1 MNQGY
6 QGLNPKPVRAIAS
19 QEFPPV
25 TGTGAVTE
33 QSAIDAAKNKEVIA
47 VAVAE
52 TEQVLPEPKDE
63 VVTLTA
69 SQLESM
75 LKTAIASVT
84 DDVTKKVEASVE
96 SDKQTLQAEL
106 DKAKSDLA
114 TAQNEKATLANVFT
128 ALGHSHP
135 VSDKAGVSMPGVNTL
150 LASDRD
156 RETGLF
162 KDFVECV
169 AKADSKMYTSQLRG
183 IQYLQRD
190 TSTIDSFFL
199 KHKADLR
206 QEMEVMVKK
215 HGFLRGLTDKA
226 AATARTDILPALLDY
241 LSSFM
246 RTTHSGTYV
255 FWQFAFKNLEL
266 GKGPG
271 DTIQVPRDR
280 DISPATDV
288 STNLM
293 PLSGPGAT
301 RQEYIVDS
309 VTLAL
314 QRRGLTVPVSIP
326 QFLSA
331 YSMIPLENRVMKKL
345 GKHQEADLD
354 LCIRTR
360 LLATTRVVYNDNGSV
375 TTTALDVDA
384 GDNGALS
391 ESFLNALYAYMTGAL
406 NIDTDAMGKL
416 ILVGNPLSLVPLV
429 NSLTANNRNT
439 EAISVEYL
447 TEMLTQVTNADA
459 PTVLGYMLTA
469 CGFHLFQST
478 AYGGG
483 IAGTEGVQTTT
494 FAAGAKTTRSCIAMG
509 FYAVANATGMEPE
522 MRRANED
529 NFQMVNDWI
538 WTADRVIGDLD
549 VDPAINSE
557 QQLRVVEVRV
567 TDAPF

>member
-1 MNQGY
+1 MTKQ
-6 QGLNPKPVRAIAS
+6 LIPRPVRAIAS
-19 QEFPPV
+19 EFPPV

-33 QSAIDAAKNKEVIA
+33 QSAIEAAKNKEVISTA
-47 VAVAE
+47 TAE
-52 TEQVLPEPKDE
+52 PDQVLPEQKDQI
-63 VVTLTA
+63 VTLAA

-84 DDVTKKVEASVE
+84 EDVTRKVEGKFE
-96 SDKQTLQAEL
+96 TDIKTLQAEL

-114 TAQNEKATLANVFT
+114 DAQNQKAAIANVFT

-135 VSDKAGVSMPGVNTL
+135 VSDKSGVSMPGVNTL

-162 KDFVECV
+162 KDFVERV
-169 AKADSKMYTSQLRG
+169 AKADSKMYTNQLLG

-199 KHKADLR
+199 KHKANLR

-266 GKGPG
+266 GKGPA

-280 DISPATDV
+280 DIAPATDV

-293 PLSGPGAT
+293 PLTGPGAT
-301 RQEYIVDS
+301 RQEYVVDS
-309 VTLAL
+309 VTLTL

-360 LLATTRVVYNDNGSV
+360 LLATTRIVYNDNGSV
-375 TTTALDVDA
+375 TTTALDVNA

-406 NIDTDAMGKL
+406 NIDTDAMGSL

-429 NSLTANNRNT
+429 NSLTSNNRNT
-439 EAISVEYL
+439 EKMSVEYL
-447 TEMLTQVTNADA
+447 TEMLTQVTNADM
-459 PTVLGYMLTA
+459 PTVSGYMLTA

-478 AYGGG
+478 AFAGGA
-483 IAGTEGVQTTT
+483 AGTEGVFTTT
-494 FAAGAKTTRSCIAMG
+494 FGDGAKTTRACIAMG

-529 NFQMVNDWI
+529 NFQMVDDWI
-538 WTADRVIGDLD
+538 WTADRIVGDLD
-549 VDPAINSE
+549 VDPAIDPE

>member
-1 MNQGY
+1 MTKQ
-6 QGLNPKPVRAIAS
+6 LIPRPVRAIAS
-19 QEFPPV
+19 EFPPV

-33 QSAIDAAKNKEVIA
+33 QSAIEAAKNKEVISTA
-47 VAVAE
+47 TAE
-52 TEQVLPEPKDE
+52 PEQVLPEQKDPI
-63 VVTLTA
+63 VTLST
-69 SQLESM
+69 SQLETM

-84 DDVTKKVEASVE
+84 DDVTKKVEGKFE
-96 SDKQTLQAEL
+96 IDIKTLQTEL

-114 TAQNEKATLANVFT
+114 DAQNQKAAIANVFT

-169 AKADSKMYTSQLRG
+169 SKADSKLYTNQLRG

-199 KHKADLR
+199 RHKADLR
-206 QEMEVMVKK
+206 QEMEAMVKK

-241 LSSFM
+241 LSAFM

-280 DISPATDV
+280 DIPPATDV
-288 STNLM
+288 ATNLM
-293 PLSGPGAT
+293 PLAGPGAT

-309 VTLAL
+309 VTLTL

-375 TTTALDVDA
+375 TTNPLDVNA

-406 NIDTDAMGKL
+406 NIDTDAMGCL

-429 NSLTANNRNT
+429 NSLTSNNRNT
-439 EAISVEYL
+439 EKMSVEYL
-447 TEMLTQVTNADA
+447 TDMLTQVTNADA
-459 PTVLGYMLTA
+459 PTVSGYMLSA

-478 AYGGG
+478 AYAGG
-483 IAGTEGVQTTT
+483 ASGTEGVFTTT
-494 FAAGAKTTRSCIAMG
+494 FGDGAKTTRACIAMG
-509 FYAVANATGMEPE
+509 FYAVANAVGMEPE

-529 NFQMVNDWI
+529 NFQMVDDWI
-538 WTADRVIGDLD
+538 WTADRIVGDLD
-549 VDPAINSE
+549 VDPVIDPE

-567 TDAPF
+567 TDTPF

>member
-1 MNQGY
+1 MTKQ
-6 QGLNPKPVRAIAS
+6 LMPRPVRAIAS

-33 QSAIDAAKNKEVIA
+33 QSAIDAAKNKEV
-47 VAVAE
+47 VAVASVE
-52 TEQVLPEPKDE
+52 NEVLPEQKDQI
-63 VVTLTA
+63 VTLTA
-69 SQLESM
+69 SQLETM
-75 LKTAIASVT
+75 LRTAIASVT
-84 DDVTKKVEASVE
+84 DDVTKKVEVKFEA
-96 SDKQTLQAEL
+96 DKQTLQAEL
-106 DKAKSDLA
+106 DKTKSDLA
-114 TAQNEKATLANVFT
+114 TAQNQKAALDTVFSV
-128 ALGHSHP
+128 LGHSHP
-135 VSDKAGVSMPGVNTL
+135 ISDKSGVSMPGVNTL

-169 AKADSKMYTSQLRG
+169 AKADSKMYTNQLRG

-215 HGFLRGLTDKA
+215 HGFLRGFTDKA

-280 DISPATDV
+280 DIPPATDV

-293 PLSGPGAT
+293 PLAGPGAT
-301 RQEYIVDS
+301 RQEYVVDS
-309 VTLAL
+309 VTLTL

-360 LLATTRVVYNDNGSV
+360 LLATSRIVYNDNGSV
-375 TTTALDVDA
+375 TTNPLDVGA

-416 ILVGNPLSLVPLV
+416 VLVGNPLSLVPLV
-429 NSLTANNRNT
+429 NSLTSNNRNT
-439 EAISVEYL
+439 EAMSVEYL

-459 PTVLGYMLTA
+459 PTVSGYMLTA

-478 AYGGG
+478 AFAGG
-483 IAGTEGVQTTT
+483 ASGTEGVFTTT
-494 FAAGAKTTRSCIAMG
+494 FGDGAKTTRACIAMG
-509 FYAVANATGMEPE
+509 FYAVANAVGMEPE

-538 WTADRVIGDLD
+538 WTADRIVGDLD
-549 VDPAINSE
+549 VDPAIDAE

-567 TDAPF
+567 TDTPF

>member
-1 MNQGY
+1 MNQG
-6 QGLNPKPVRAIAS
+6 LKPRPVRAFAS

-47 VAVAE
+47 VATAE

-69 SQLESM
+69 FQLESM
-75 LKTAIASVT
+75 LKTAITSVT
-84 DDVTKKVEASVE
+84 DDVTKKAEVKFEE
-96 SDKQTLQAEL
+96 DKQSLQAQL
-106 DKAKSDLA
+106 DQAKSDLA

-128 ALGHSHP
+128 AFGHSHP

-522 MRRANED
+522 MRRAKED
-529 NFQMVNDWI
+529 NFQMVDDWI
-538 WTADRVIGDLD
+538 WTADRVVGDLD
-549 VDPAINSE
+549 VDPAIDAE

>member
-1 MNQGY
+1 MNQG
-6 QGLNPKPVRAIAS
+6 LKPKPVRAIAS

-47 VAVAE
+47 VAAAE

-69 SQLESM
+69 SQLQGM

-84 DDVTKKVEASVE
+84 EDVTKNVEVKFEA
-96 SDKQTLQAEL
+96 DKQTLQAQL
-106 DKAKSDLA
+106 DQAKSDLA

-128 ALGHSHP
+128 AFGHSHP

-183 IQYLQRD
+183 SQYLQRD

-538 WTADRVIGDLD
+538 WTADRVVGDLD
-549 VDPAINSE
+549 VDPAIDAE

>member
-1 MNQGY
+1 MNQG
-6 QGLNPKPVRAIAS
+6 LKPRPVRAFAS

-47 VAVAE
+47 VAAAE

-69 SQLESM
+69 FQLESM
-75 LKTAIASVT
+75 LKTAITSVT
-84 DDVTKKVEASVE
+84 DDVTKKAEVKFEE
-96 SDKQTLQAEL
+96 DKQSLQAQL
-106 DKAKSDLA
+106 DQAKSDLA

-190 TSTIDSFFL
+190 TSTIDRFFL

-522 MRRANED
+522 MRRAKED
-529 NFQMVNDWI
+529 NFQMVDDWI
-538 WTADRVIGDLD
+538 WTADRVVGDLD
-549 VDPAINSE
+549 VDPAIDAE

>member
-1 MNQGY
+1 MTKQ
-6 QGLNPKPVRAIAS
+6 LIPRPVRAIAS
-19 QEFPPV
+19 EFPPV

-33 QSAIDAAKNKEVIA
+33 QSAIEAAKNKEVISTA
-47 VAVAE
+47 TAE
-52 TEQVLPEPKDE
+52 PDQVLPEQKDQI
-63 VVTLTA
+63 VTLAA
-69 SQLESM
+69 SQLQSM

-84 DDVTKKVEASVE
+84 DDVTKKVEGKFE
-96 SDKQTLQAEL
+96 TDIKTLQAEL

-114 TAQNEKATLANVFT
+114 TAQNEKAAIANVFT

-135 VSDKAGVSMPGVNTL
+135 VSDKSGVSMPGVNTL

-169 AKADSKMYTSQLRG
+169 AKADSKMYTNQLRG

-206 QEMEVMVKK
+206 QEMESMVKK

-280 DISPATDV
+280 DIPPASDV

-293 PLSGPGAT
+293 PLAGPGAT
-301 RQEYIVDS
+301 RQEYVVDS
-309 VTLAL
+309 VTLTL

-360 LLATTRVVYNDNGSV
+360 LLATTRIVYNDNGSV
-375 TTTALDVDA
+375 TTTALDVNA

-406 NIDTDAMGKL
+406 NIDTDAMGSL

-429 NSLTANNRNT
+429 NSLTSNNRNT
-439 EAISVEYL
+439 EKKSVEYL
-447 TEMLTQVTNADA
+447 TEMLTQVTNGDM
-459 PTVLGYMLTA
+459 PTVSGYMLTA

-478 AYGGG
+478 AFAGG
-483 IAGTEGVQTTT
+483 APGTEGVFTTT
-494 FAAGAKTTRSCIAMG
+494 FGDGAKTTRACIAMG

-529 NFQMVNDWI
+529 NFQMVDDWI
-538 WTADRVIGDLD
+538 WTADRIVGDLD
-549 VDPAINSE
+549 VDPAIDSE

>member
-1 MNQGY
+1 MTKQ
-6 QGLNPKPVRAIAS
+6 LMPRPVRAIAS

-33 QSAIDAAKNKEVIA
+33 QSAIDAAKNKEV
-47 VAVAE
+47 VAVASVE
-52 TEQVLPEPKDE
+52 NEVLPEQKDQI
-63 VVTLTA
+63 VTLTA
-69 SQLESM
+69 SQLETM
-75 LKTAIASVT
+75 LRTAIASVT
-84 DDVTKKVEASVE
+84 DDVTKKVEVKFEA
-96 SDKQTLQAEL
+96 DKQTLQAEL
-106 DKAKSDLA
+106 DKTKSDLA
-114 TAQNEKATLANVFT
+114 TAQNQKAALDTVFSV
-128 ALGHSHP
+128 LGHSHP
-135 VSDKAGVSMPGVNTL
+135 ISDKSGVSMPGVNTL

-162 KDFVECV
+162 KDFIECV
-169 AKADSKMYTSQLRG
+169 AKADSKMYTNQLRG

-255 FWQFAFKNLEL
+255 FWQFVFKNLEL

-280 DISPATDV
+280 DIPPATDV

-293 PLSGPGAT
+293 PLAGPGAT
-301 RQEYIVDS
+301 RQEYVVDS
-309 VTLAL
+309 VTLTL
-314 QRRGLTVPVSIP
+314 QRRGLTIPVSIP

-360 LLATTRVVYNDNGSV
+360 LLATSRIVYNDNGSV
-375 TTTALDVDA
+375 TTNPLDVGA

-416 ILVGNPLSLVPLV
+416 VLVGNPLSLVPLV
-429 NSLTANNRNT
+429 NSLTSNNRNT
-439 EAISVEYL
+439 EAMSVEYL

-459 PTVLGYMLTA
+459 PTVSGYMLTA

-478 AYGGG
+478 AFAGG
-483 IAGTEGVQTTT
+483 ASGTEGVFTTT
-494 FAAGAKTTRSCIAMG
+494 FGDGAKTTRACIAMG
-509 FYAVANATGMEPE
+509 FYAVANAVGMEPE

-538 WTADRVIGDLD
+538 WTADRIVGDLD
-549 VDPAINSE
+549 VDPAIDAE

-567 TDAPF
+567 TDTPF

>member
-1 MNQGY
+1 MNQG
-6 QGLNPKPVRAIAS
+6 LRPKPVRAIAS

-52 TEQVLPEPKDE
+52 TEQVLPELKDE

-75 LKTAIASVT
+75 LKTAITSVT
-84 DDVTKKVEASVE
+84 DDVTKKAEVKFEE
-96 SDKQTLQAEL
+96 DKQSLQAQL
-106 DKAKSDLA
+106 DQAKSDLA

-128 ALGHSHP
+128 AFGHSHP

>member
-1 MNQGY
+1 MNQG
-6 QGLNPKPVRAIAS
+6 LKPKPVRAIAS

-52 TEQVLPEPKDE
+52 TEQVLPELKDE

-75 LKTAIASVT
+75 LKTAITSVT
-84 DDVTKKVEASVE
+84 DDVTKKAEVKFEE
-96 SDKQTLQAEL
+96 DKQSLQAQL
-106 DKAKSDLA
+106 DQAKSDLA

-128 ALGHSHP
+128 AFGHSHP

>member
-1 MNQGY
+1 MNQG
-6 QGLNPKPVRAIAS
+6 LKPRPVRAFAS

-47 VAVAE
+47 VAAAE

-69 SQLESM
+69 SQLQGM

-538 WTADRVIGDLD
+538 WTADRVVGDLD
-549 VDPAINSE
+549 VDPAIDAE

>member
-1 MNQGY
+1 MNQG
-6 QGLNPKPVRAIAS
+6 LKPKPVRAIAS

-47 VAVAE
+47 VAAAE

-69 SQLESM
+69 FQLESM
-75 LKTAIASVT
+75 LKTAITSVT
-84 DDVTKKVEASVE
+84 DDVTKKAEVKFEE
-96 SDKQTLQAEL
+96 DKQSLQAQL
-106 DKAKSDLA
+106 DQAKSDLA

-128 ALGHSHP
+128 AFGHSHP

-522 MRRANED
+522 MRRAKED
-529 NFQMVNDWI
+529 NFQMVDDWI
-538 WTADRVIGDLD
+538 WTADRVVGDLD
-549 VDPAINSE
+549 VDPAIDAE

>member
-1 MNQGY
+1 MNQG
-6 QGLNPKPVRAIAS
+6 LKPRPVRAFAS

-52 TEQVLPEPKDE
+52 TEQVLPELKDE

-75 LKTAIASVT
+75 LKTAITSVT
-84 DDVTKKVEASVE
+84 DDVTKKAEVKFEE
-96 SDKQTLQAEL
+96 DKQSLQAQL
-106 DKAKSDLA
+106 DQAKSDLA

-128 ALGHSHP
+128 AFGHSHP

>member
-1 MNQGY
+1 MNQG
-6 QGLNPKPVRAIAS
+6 LKPKPVRAIAS

-47 VAVAE
+47 VATAE

-522 MRRANED
+522 MRRAKED
-529 NFQMVNDWI
+529 NFQMVDDWI
-538 WTADRVIGDLD
+538 WTADRVVGDLD
-549 VDPAINSE
+549 VDPAIDAE

>member
-1 MNQGY
+1 MTKQ
-6 QGLNPKPVRAIAS
+6 LIPRPVRAIAS
-19 QEFPPV
+19 EFPPV

-33 QSAIDAAKNKEVIA
+33 QSAIEAAKNKEVISTA
-47 VAVAE
+47 TAE
-52 TEQVLPEPKDE
+52 SDQVLPEQKDQI
-63 VVTLTA
+63 VTLAA

-84 DDVTKKVEASVE
+84 EDVTKKVEGKFE
-96 SDKQTLQAEL
+96 TDIKTLQAEL

-114 TAQNEKATLANVFT
+114 DAQNQKAAIANVFT

-135 VSDKAGVSMPGVNTL
+135 VSDKSGVSMPGVNTL

-162 KDFVECV
+162 KDFVERV
-169 AKADSKMYTSQLRG
+169 AKADSKMYTNQLRG

-280 DISPATDV
+280 DIPPASDV

-293 PLSGPGAT
+293 PLAGPGAT
-301 RQEYIVDS
+301 RQEYVVDS
-309 VTLAL
+309 VTLTL

-360 LLATTRVVYNDNGSV
+360 LLATTRIVYNDNGSV
-375 TTTALDVDA
+375 TTTALDVNA
-384 GDNGALS
+384 GDNGALN
-391 ESFLNALYAYMTGAL
+391 LWRKDLHQ
-406 NIDTDAMGKL
+406 
-416 ILVGNPLSLVPLV
+416 LSRRSHLSRIAKSR
-429 NSLTANNRNT
+429 SL
-439 EAISVEYL
+439 
-447 TEMLTQVTNADA
+447 
-459 PTVLGYMLTA
+459 P
-469 CGFHLFQST
+469 
-478 AYGGG
+478 
-483 IAGTEGVQTTT
+483 
-494 FAAGAKTTRSCIAMG
+494 
-509 FYAVANATGMEPE
+509 
-522 MRRANED
+522 
-529 NFQMVNDWI
+529 
-538 WTADRVIGDLD
+538 
-549 VDPAINSE
+549 
-557 QQLRVVEVRV
+557 
-567 TDAPF
+567 

>member
-1 MNQGY
+1 MTKQ
-6 QGLNPKPVRAIAS
+6 LIPRPVRAIAS

-33 QSAIDAAKNKEVIA
+33 QSAIDAAKNKEV
-47 VAVAE
+47 VAVASVE
-52 TEQVLPEPKDE
+52 NEVLPEQKDQI
-63 VVTLTA
+63 VTLTA
-69 SQLESM
+69 SQLETM
-75 LKTAIASVT
+75 LRTAIASVT
-84 DDVTKKVEASVE
+84 DDVTKKVEVKFEA
-96 SDKQTLQAEL
+96 DKQTLQAEL
-106 DKAKSDLA
+106 DKTKSDLA
-114 TAQNEKATLANVFT
+114 TAQNQKAALDTVFSV
-128 ALGHSHP
+128 LGHSHP
-135 VSDKAGVSMPGVNTL
+135 ISDKSGVSMPGVNTL

-162 KDFVECV
+162 KDFIECV
-169 AKADSKMYTSQLRG
+169 AKADSKMYTNQLRG

-215 HGFLRGLTDKA
+215 HGFLRGFTDKA

-280 DISPATDV
+280 DIPPATDV

-293 PLSGPGAT
+293 PLAGPGAT
-301 RQEYIVDS
+301 RQEYVVDS
-309 VTLAL
+309 VTLTL
-314 QRRGLTVPVSIP
+314 QRRGLTIPVSIP

-360 LLATTRVVYNDNGSV
+360 LLATSRIVYNDNGSV
-375 TTTALDVDA
+375 TTNPLDVGA

-416 ILVGNPLSLVPLV
+416 VLVGNPLSLVPLV
-429 NSLTANNRNT
+429 NSLTSNNRNT
-439 EAISVEYL
+439 EAMSVEYL

-459 PTVLGYMLTA
+459 PTVSGYMLTA

-478 AYGGG
+478 AFAGG
-483 IAGTEGVQTTT
+483 ASGTEGVFTTT
-494 FAAGAKTTRSCIAMG
+494 FGDGAKTTRACIAMG
-509 FYAVANATGMEPE
+509 FYAVANAVGMEPE

-538 WTADRVIGDLD
+538 WTADRIVGDLD
-549 VDPAINSE
+549 VDPAIDAE

-567 TDAPF
+567 TDTPF